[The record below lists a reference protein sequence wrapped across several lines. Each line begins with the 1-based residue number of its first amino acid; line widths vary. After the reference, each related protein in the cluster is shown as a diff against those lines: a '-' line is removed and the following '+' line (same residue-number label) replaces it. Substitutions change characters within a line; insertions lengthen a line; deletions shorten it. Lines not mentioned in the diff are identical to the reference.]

1 MVFSKI
7 PVFQIENKRLRTR
20 QVTKAA
26 CRQDQSRLG
35 FSTKSTVD
43 TMKDFSILGSL
54 FRPHIW
60 AIKYHES
67 TAIFLFHAGK
77 ELVFGSF
84 AWCNLIFVCKWRRWS
99 DGNFELIC
107 GGTASVWNA
116 ALQLKAARYAG
127 KAGKKPGFS
136 YPGGEG
142 LYGVWRLSL
151 IRRFCLKTYLYIIY
165 IYIHIYISLKMRAQ
179 RPVSAFMS
187 PKVDRTN
194 PCCQQRKQNYPL
206 MSKRKES
213 QKCRFRSE
221 QEMQANIIATKT
233 GLKNLNKTFFPTSNE
248 RHRQLRDGCYSYCHQ
263 GKQRWG
269 GPLHPVSRTPTI

>member
-26 CRQDQSRLG
+26 CRQDQSRLR
-35 FSTKSTVD
+35 FSTKSTVTLWKTSRFWGRFSD
-43 TMKDFSILGSL
+43 RTSEPSNIMKVLPFFCSMREKSL
-54 FRPHIW
+54 FSGHSPD
-60 AIKYHES
+60 
-67 TAIFLFHAGK
+67 AIFFLFVNGGD
-77 ELVFGSF
+77 EVMETLS
-84 AWCNLIFVCKWRRWS
+84 WFV
-99 DGNFELIC
+99 
-107 GGTASVWNA
+107 A
-116 ALQLKAARYAG
+116 ALHQCETRRFSWRQPGTLARPE
-127 KAGKKPGFS
+127 KKPGFS
-136 YPGGEG
+136 YPGGKG

-165 IYIHIYISLKMRAQ
+165 IYISLKMRAQ

-263 GKQRWG
+263 GEQRWG
-269 GPLHPVSRTPTI
+269 DPLHPDSRTPTI

>member
-165 IYIHIYISLKMRAQ
+165 IYIYLWRWELKDQSPRLCHQ
-179 RPVSAFMS
+179 KLTELTHVVSS
-187 PKVDRTN
+187 GSRTIRWWAKEKSHRN
-194 PCCQQRKQNYPL
+194 VASVQ
-206 MSKRKES
+206 SKRCKRTS
-213 QKCRFRSE
+213 SRQK
-221 QEMQANIIATKT
+221 
-233 GLKNLNKTFFPTSNE
+233 P
-248 RHRQLRDGCYSYCHQ
+248 D
-263 GKQRWG
+263 
-269 GPLHPVSRTPTI
+269 

>member
-77 ELVFGSF
+77 KLVFGSF
-84 AWCNLIFVCKWRRWS
+84 AWCNLLVVCKWRRWS

-127 KAGKKPGFS
+127 KAGKKARIFIS
-136 YPGGEG
+136 RWRRS
-142 LYGVWRLSL
+142 VWS
-151 IRRFCLKTYLYIIY
+151 LKTVLDTEILLENISLYNIY
-165 IYIHIYISLKMRAQ
+165 IYLWRWELKDQSPRLCHQ
-179 RPVSAFMS
+179 KLTELTHVVSS
-187 PKVDRTN
+187 GSRTIRWWAKEKSHRN
-194 PCCQQRKQNYPL
+194 VASVQ
-206 MSKRKES
+206 SKRCKRTS
-213 QKCRFRSE
+213 SRQK
-221 QEMQANIIATKT
+221 
-233 GLKNLNKTFFPTSNE
+233 L
-248 RHRQLRDGCYSYCHQ
+248 D
-263 GKQRWG
+263 
-269 GPLHPVSRTPTI
+269 